1 MNAAAPIAAAPIA
14 PATTAPAPATT
25 AELRDSVGG
34 LWNALIEHP
43 FPAGLADASLPLERF
58 RFYVTQNLLYLPDYA
73 RMLAVGASR
82 SPDGVVLAEY
92 TEALVNI
99 VQVEIP
105 QNERMLATVLDL
117 AGPGPAREG
126 IRAPATVAY
135 TSWLLSVAA
144 NGDANDIAAALL
156 PCAWSYGEIA
166 RGLATGAV
174 EHPVYSG
181 WIAFFASEAYDA
193 VVTTLRDSFD
203 RELAAMPEPAR
214 RRAADIFVTGC
225 RLERQF
231 WDQGFTGSTWPD
243 LAY

>member
-1 MNAAAPIAAAPIA
+1 MS
-14 PATTAPAPATT
+14 APATT
-25 AELRDSVGG
+25 AELRSSVGS

-43 FPAGLADASLPLERF
+43 FPAGLADATLPLERF

-82 SPDGVVLAEY
+82 SRDGVVLDEY

-99 VQVEIP
+99 VKVEIP
-105 QNERMLATVLDL
+105 QNELMLANVVDL
-117 AGPGPAREG
+117 AGAGAPAEAVP
-126 IRAPATVAY
+126 APATVAY

-166 RGLATGAV
+166 RRRIADAV
-174 EHPVYSG
+174 AHPVYSG
-181 WIAFFASEAYDA
+181 WLEFFASAGYDA
-193 VVTTLRDSFD
+193 VVTALRDSFD
-203 RELAAMPEPAR
+203 RELRAMPEPAR
-214 RRAADIFVTGC
+214 ERAAGIFLTGC

-231 WDQGFTGSTWPD
+231 WDQGFSGATWPD
-243 LAY
+243 LEIDERAR